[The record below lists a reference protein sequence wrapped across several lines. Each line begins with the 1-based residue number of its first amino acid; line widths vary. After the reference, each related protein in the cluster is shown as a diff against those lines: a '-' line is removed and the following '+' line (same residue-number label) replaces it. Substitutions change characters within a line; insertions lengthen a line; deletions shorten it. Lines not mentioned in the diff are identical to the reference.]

1 MISTLFFLF
10 ACRPDDVT
18 DTGSPYIPEE
28 SDADTDADSDTDA
41 DADTDADTDMSIV
54 GDWLSA
60 GDDLSPLF
68 AGSGITRIDATF
80 SSDGSYSVGAVY
92 AGTTYDF
99 TGTYT
104 ADGAADPGTITLSQV
119 EPYAT
124 TAEGLWSVSGG
135 TLTYEVVDLSN
146 TDGHTAPTLAGGF
159 GSTTGPGL
167 SDGDNVQTYQ
177 RQ

>member
-1 MISTLFFLF
+1 MLILLL
-10 ACRPDDVT
+10 ACRPDDVSDSGT
-18 DTGSPYIPEE
+18 PYVPEE
-28 SDADTDADSDTDA
+28 A
-41 DADTDADTDMSIV
+41 DADTDADTDTDTDADADADADMSIAA
-54 GDWLSA
+54 DWLST
-60 GDDLSPLF
+60 GSDLSPLF
-68 AGSGITRIDATF
+68 AGSGITRIDASF
-80 SSDGSYSVGAVY
+80 KSDGSYSVGAVY

-104 ADGAADPGTITLSQV
+104 VDASTDPGAITLSQV

-124 TAEGLWSVSGG
+124 TAEGLWSISGD

-146 TDGHTAPTLAGGF
+146 TDGHTAPTLSGGF

-167 SDGDNVQTYQ
+167 SDGDNIQTYQ